1 MSFLCSDFSKISKI
15 CLMSKNNK
23 KYVHLQNFFRMILSI
38 ETATP
43 TCSVAL
49 HQEGKLIASYE
60 LHTEKSHNEELTLLI
75 QEICKQSKCPLTELS
90 AVAVS
95 KGPGSYTGLRIGVAT
110 AKGLCYALQKP
121 LIAIGSLEAMVEQV
135 VDFFPTSTL
144 FCPMIDA
151 RRMEVY
157 CLLMSSKKEILLPT
171 SAIVVEKNT
180 FEQHL
185 SSHQIVFFGNG
196 AEKCKKVI
204 SHPNAIF
211 LENFYP
217 LAKSMGKLAW
227 EKFQRKEFENLF
239 YFEPY
244 YLKEFV
250 TKTSK

>member
-1 MSFLCSDFSKISKI
+1 MQK
-15 CLMSKNNK
+15 
-23 KYVHLQNFFRMILSI
+23 FFRMILSI

-43 TCSVAL
+43 VCSVAL

-60 LHTEKSHNEELTLLI
+60 LHTEKSHSEELTLLI
-75 QEICKQSKCPLTELS
+75 QEICKQSKCQLS
-90 AVAVS
+90 EVSAIAIS

-121 LIAIGSLEAMVEQV
+121 LVAINTLEAMIEQV
-135 VDFFPTSTL
+135 IPFYSPNTL

-157 CLLMSSKKEILLPT
+157 CLVANTQRELLMPT
-171 SAIVVEKNT
+171 SAIIVENET
-180 FEQHL
+180 FANYL
-185 SSHQIVFFGNG
+185 SRDKVIFFGNG

-211 LENFYP
+211 LENIYP
-217 LAKSMGKLAW
+217 LAKSMGEMAW
-227 EKFQRKEFENLF
+227 KKYQKGEFENLF

-250 TKTSK
+250 SPNFSPSA